1 MKTPTTSRSQTSE
14 AEIEAAVAHASLPA
28 LMMSM
33 IHMTGDASLLDGPV
47 RPQHALM
54 FDLDAG
60 IPAEDAA
67 TIRERAVSV
76 IRDHLS
82 QGRPACEPLP
92 LETVE
97 RMLSFALAEPEIAPD
112 ARGFLLEELSLGGS
126 DPRRVDIDP
135 HALAKRADAFHVVIV
150 GAGMSGLLLGY
161 RLAQQGVAFTI
172 LEKNST
178 VGGTWHENRY
188 PGCRVDIASY
198 SYSYS
203 FEEGEWGHY
212 FGPRSEVQSY
222 FEHFAKQAGLLDR
235 IRFGATVLDA
245 RYDEGAARWIVEYE
259 QGGQRHDIEAPVL
272 VSAIGL
278 LNRPK
283 IPDIPGRGRFRGPQM
298 HTAQWDEEVDL
309 RDKRVAVV
317 GTGASAFQLVPA
329 LADTASQIFVFQRRP
344 SWMFPNPEYHAAISA
359 EHQWCLRNL
368 PEYARWFRIVSM
380 WPQFDKAAG
389 ELIMVDPEWD
399 DGGASCSQANRMMRD
414 DLTAWISSQVDDP
427 ALLEK
432 VVPDYPPFGTRMLQD
447 NGTWLATL
455 GREDVELVPSGVA
468 RLTEDCVVASDG
480 SEFEVDAV
488 VWATGF
494 EVGKLPAIDLMG
506 RNGLRLSEAWGDEPK
521 LHLGITVPD
530 FPNFFSIVGPNTG
543 VLHSGNLIIV
553 SECQVNYIMDAIRL
567 LVEEY
572 DELESRAD
580 TTDAYHTRLAFELD
594 RSVFARVPSY
604 FSNEAGKVVV
614 CMPWKLADYWRW
626 TRHVDTRD
634 FDARPT
640 PGS

>member
-1 MKTPTTSRSQTSE
+1 MQTRTTPLSQTSDS
-14 AEIEAAVAHASLPA
+14 EIEAAVAHASLPA

-33 IHMTGDASLLDGPV
+33 IHMSGDASLLDGAA

-54 FDLDAG
+54 FDMDAG
-60 IPAEDAA
+60 MSPEDARA
-67 TIRERAVSV
+67 IRERAVV
-76 IRDHLS
+76 LIREYLS
-82 QGRPACEPLP
+82 KGRPPSEPLP
-92 LETVE
+92 AETVE
-97 RMLSFALAEPEIAPD
+97 RMLAFALAEQDIAPE
-112 ARGFLLEELSLGGS
+112 ARGFLLEELSLNGS

-135 HALAKRADAFHVVIV
+135 RAVAKRGEAFHVVII

-161 RLAQQGVAFTI
+161 RLAQQGIDFTI
-172 LEKNST
+172 LEKNSS

-212 FGPRSEVQSY
+212 FGPRGEVQRY
-222 FEHFAKQAGLLDR
+222 FETFAEQQKLAER
-235 IRFGATVLDA
+235 IRFDATVEDA
-245 RYDEGAARWIVEYE
+245 RYDEQTSEWIVSYQQAGSPREI
-259 QGGQRHDIEAPVL
+259 RASAL

-283 IPDIPGRGRFRGPQM
+283 IPDVEGRGLFRGPQM
-298 HTAQWDEEVDL
+298 HTAQWDDAIDL
-309 RDKRVAVV
+309 TGKRVAVV

-329 LADTASQIFVFQRRP
+329 LADTTERIFVFQRRP
-344 SWMFPNPEYHAAISA
+344 SWMFPNPEYHASISD
-359 EHQWCLRNL
+359 EHQWCLRHL

-389 ELIMVDPEWD
+389 DLIMVDPDWD
-399 DGGASCSQANRMMRD
+399 DGGASCSRANRQMRD
-414 DLTAWISSQVDDP
+414 DLAAYIESQVDDP
-427 ALLEK
+427 ELLEE

-455 GREDVELVPSGVA
+455 ARQDVELVPSGVE
-468 RLTEDCVVASDG
+468 RLTQDSVVASDG
-480 SEFEVDAV
+480 TEFEVDAV

-494 EVGKLPAIDLMG
+494 EVGKLPAIDVAG
-506 RNGLRLSEAWGDEPK
+506 RDGTRLSQVWGDEPK
-521 LHLGITVPD
+521 MHLGITVPG
-530 FPNFFSIVGPNTG
+530 FPNFFTIVGPNTG

-567 LVEEY
+567 LVEEV
-572 DELESRAD
+572 DELECRAASA
-580 TTDAYHTRLAFELD
+580 DAYHARLSSELD

-604 FSNEAGKVVV
+604 FSNEAGKVIV
-614 CMPWKLADYWRW
+614 CMPWKLADYWKW
-626 TRHVDTRD
+626 TREVDPND
-634 FDARPT
+634 FEATPRRP
-640 PGS
+640 